1 MKSSNKHRS
10 LVLSS
15 TFVGLVCG
23 LVLTHQQAYAAQT
36 PSVSNQESQI
46 TDVAAPNNNL
56 PKTAAVNQDYSV
68 ENENIA
74 NSAASGYV
82 TPNTYSSLQTNTI
95 TKQDSSLQPTNS
107 DATAAVATPNTGA
120 AVPVANGTTTST
132 NPGNNNSTTPATNSP
147 TQDTGNSATTP
158 TTGSDNPANGNSNTT
173 STSSEQPNTNI
184 LAQGT
189 WGTSK
194 WDYTQEGDDYILHLH
209 AGTLGTPGKDKNDE
223 YDIWDA
229 GIGSLDA
236 AFKDQLTQIVIDP
249 GVIANQNSRGLF
261 SHLRKLKTIQ
271 GLENLDTSQVTNMSW
286 MFSECK
292 ILTSLDVSHF
302 DTSQVTDMY
311 YMFGDCDYLTNL
323 DVTHFNTSQVTNMRN
338 MFGDCH
344 SLLGLDVSRF
354 DTSQVTDMSNM
365 FLYCVSLTN
374 LDLSNFDTSQV
385 TNMSDMFYGCDRLTN
400 LDLNHFDT
408 SQVTDM
414 SAMFSN
420 CYGLTS
426 LDVSHFNT
434 SQVTDMHGMFR
445 RCDILTNLDLSH
457 WDTSQVTNMS
467 EMFAGCAIL
476 TNLDVSHFNTSQ
488 VTNMAGMFEYCESL
502 TSLDVNHFDTS
513 QVTNMALMFHYCDKL
528 TKLDVSHF
536 DTSRVTDMSSM
547 FEICEKL
554 TNLDV
559 SHWDTSQV
567 TDMFGMFWS
576 CEKLTS
582 LDFSHWDTSQVT
594 NMSAMFQNCFKLTN
608 LDLNSFDTSQVTD
621 MSEMFDFCEK
631 LTNLDVS
638 HWDTSQVTDM
648 SDMFDL
654 CYNLT
659 NLDVSHFD
667 TSQVTNMYS
676 MFDHCEKL
684 TSLDV
689 SHFDTSQVTNMYL
702 MFADCDNLADL
713 DVSHFDTSQVT
724 NMDMMFTG
732 CENLTSLD
740 LSHFDTSQVTNMSW
754 MFTGCKNLTSLD
766 LSSFDTSQV
775 TNRFP
780 NNDEFAML
788 EDCTNL
794 HHLVLGPKTQLID
807 SNGSNSA
814 LPAVPAAGTKI
825 PGTDKVVTAP
835 YWVATSGYQ
844 QGKRYTSDELEQLTG
859 RDQVTTYDWDSQV
872 HYQVTVESKSVTRTI
887 NVHYPDG
894 QVKTIQDTVDLSRK
908 VKVKADGSKTYGEWS
923 TAQWEAYTVPELA
936 GYQANQS
943 KIPAQ
948 TVDSNTTD
956 TTIDILY
963 EPLAQTI
970 VIQYLDQGQVVGTQ
984 KRIGY
989 TGETLIP
996 NYHAPQG
1003 YEITSSPQ
1011 PNITVDATGTQIIQ
1025 VNVSHK
1031 ITQSAET
1038 LTKTRTINIHLP
1050 NATVKTYRQ
1059 VAVIKRNVAVD
1070 QVTGSKTYGPWH
1082 NNSWDAMEIPI
1093 IEGYTANQNSIAA
1106 EDVTAE
1112 TENETIDI
1120 FYVQN

>member
-1 MKSSNKHRS
+1 MKSSSYIHAVLILRERNKLMQSSNKHRS

-36 PSVSNQESQI
+36 APVSNQESQI
-46 TDVAAPNNNL
+46 TAVAAPNNNL
-56 PKTAAVNQDYSV
+56 NKTAAVNQDYAA
-68 ENENIA
+68 ENIA
-74 NSAASGYV
+74 NSAASGPV
-82 TPNTYSSLQTNTI
+82 TPNTYSSLQTNAI
-95 TKQDSSLQPTNS
+95 TKQDSSLQTTNS

-132 NPGNNNSTTPATNSP
+132 NPGNNNSTNPATSSSA
-147 TQDTGNSATTP
+147 TDTGNSATTP

-209 AGTLGTPGKDKNDE
+209 AGTLGTPGEDHGLYE
-223 YDIWDA
+223 TWDA
-229 GIGSLDA
+229 GIGSLNT
-236 AFKDQLTQIVIDP
+236 AFKSQLTKIIIDP
-249 GVIANQNSRGLF
+249 GVVANQDSRGLF
-261 SHLRKLKTIQ
+261 SHLGNLQTIQ
-271 GLENLDTSQVTNMSW
+271 GLENLDTSQVTNMSE
-286 MFSECK
+286 MFEECEK
-292 ILTSLDVSHF
+292 LTSLDVSHF
-302 DTSQVTDMY
+302 DTSQVT
-311 YMFGDCDYLTNL
+311 N
-323 DVTHFNTSQVTNMRN
+323 
-338 MFGDCH
+338 
-344 SLLGLDVSRF
+344 
-354 DTSQVTDMSNM
+354 
-365 FLYCVSLTN
+365 
-374 LDLSNFDTSQV
+374 
-385 TNMSDMFYGCDRLTN
+385 
-400 LDLNHFDT
+400 
-408 SQVTDM
+408 M

-420 CYGLTS
+420 CYVLTS

-445 RCDILTNLDLSH
+445 RCDILTNLDVSH
-457 WDTSQVTNMS
+457 FDTSQVTNMS
-467 EMFAGCAIL
+467 EMFRGCGIL

-488 VTNMAGMFEYCESL
+488 VTDMFGMFWSCEKL
-502 TSLDVNHFDTS
+502 TSLDVSHFNTS
-513 QVTNMALMFHYCDKL
+513 QVTNMASMFHYCDKL
-528 TKLDVSHF
+528 TSLDVSHF

-594 NMSAMFQNCFKLTN
+594 NMSAMFQNCYNLTN
-608 LDLNSFDTSQVTD
+608 LDLSSFDTSQVTD
-621 MSEMFDFCEK
+621 MSEMFDYCEK
-631 LTNLDVS
+631 LTSLDVS
-638 HWDTSQVTDM
+638 HFNTSKVTDM
-648 SDMFDL
+648 AWMFRSCDI
-654 CYNLT
+654 LT

-724 NMDMMFTG
+724 DMDMMFTG

-740 LSHFDTSQVTNMSW
+740 LSHWDTSQVTNMPW
-754 MFTGCKNLTSLD
+754 MFSGCKNLTSLD

-780 NNDEFAML
+780 YNDEFAML

-794 HHLVLGPKTQLID
+794 HHLVLGPKIQLID
-807 SNGSNSA
+807 QNGWISD

-872 HYQVTVESKSVTRTI
+872 HYQDTVESKSVTRTI

-984 KRIGY
+984 KLIGY

-1082 NNSWDAMEIPI
+1082 NNSWDAMDIPI

-1106 EDVTAE
+1106 QEVTAE

>member
-36 PSVSNQESQI
+36 APVSNQESQI
-46 TDVAAPNNNL
+46 TAVAAPENNL
-56 PKTAAVNQDYSV
+56 PKTAAVNQDYAA
-68 ENENIA
+68 ENIA

-209 AGTLGTPGKDKNDE
+209 AGTLGTPGKDKD
-223 YDIWDA
+223 YSGYTWDA
-229 GIGSLDA
+229 GIGSLNT
-236 AFKDQLTQIVIDP
+236 AFQQHLTQIIIDP

-261 SHLRKLKTIQ
+261 SHLYNLKTIQ
-271 GLENLDTSQVTNMSW
+271 GLENLDTSQVTNMAG
-286 MFSECK
+286 MFEHCET
-292 ILTSLDVSHF
+292 LTSLDVSHFDTSHVTNMYSMFEMCDKLTNLDVSHF
-302 DTSQVTDMY
+302 DTSQVTDMSQ
-311 YMFGDCDYLTNL
+311 MFAACVGLTNL
-323 DVTHFNTSQVTNMRN
+323 DVSNFNTSQVTNM
-338 MFGDCH
+338 
-344 SLLGLDVSRF
+344 
-354 DTSQVTDMSNM
+354 
-365 FLYCVSLTN
+365 
-374 LDLSNFDTSQV
+374 
-385 TNMSDMFYGCDRLTN
+385 
-400 LDLNHFDT
+400 
-408 SQVTDM
+408 
-414 SAMFSN
+414 
-420 CYGLTS
+420 
-426 LDVSHFNT
+426 
-434 SQVTDMHGMFR
+434 
-445 RCDILTNLDLSH
+445 
-457 WDTSQVTNMS
+457 
-467 EMFAGCAIL
+467 
-476 TNLDVSHFNTSQ
+476 
-488 VTNMAGMFEYCESL
+488 
-502 TSLDVNHFDTS
+502 
-513 QVTNMALMFHYCDKL
+513 
-528 TKLDVSHF
+528 
-536 DTSRVTDMSSM
+536 
-547 FEICEKL
+547 
-554 TNLDV
+554 
-559 SHWDTSQV
+559 
-567 TDMFGMFWS
+567 FGMFS
-576 CEKLTS
+576 YCENLPS

-594 NMSAMFQNCFKLTN
+594 NMSQMFQKCFNLTN
-608 LDLNSFDTSQVTD
+608 LDLSSFDTSQVTN
-621 MSEMFDFCEK
+621 MYEMFDNCQK
-631 LTNLDVS
+631 LTSLDVS
-638 HWDTSQVTDM
+638 HFDTSKVTNM
-648 SDMFDL
+648 SRMFVA
-654 CYNLT
+654 CIGLT

-667 TSQVTNMYS
+667 TSQVTNMS
-676 MFDHCEKL
+676 AMFASCEKL

-689 SHFDTSQVTNMYL
+689 SHFDTSQVTNMHA
-702 MFADCDNLADL
+702 MFHYCESLKSL

-724 NMDMMFTG
+724 DMSEMFSG
-732 CENLTSLD
+732 CYNLTSLD
-740 LSHFDTSQVTNMSW
+740 VSHWDTSQVRDMSI
-754 MFTGCKNLTSLD
+754 MFAECKNLTSLD

-775 TNRFP
+775 TEMRAMFRGCESLTNLDVSHFDTSQVT
-780 NNDEFAML
+780 NMSAMFSDCKNLTSLDLSSFDTSQLVNSVGYYFAML
-788 EDCTNL
+788 AGCTNL
-794 HHLVLGPKTQLID
+794 HHLVLGPKIQLID
-807 SNGSNSA
+807 QNGWISK

-825 PGTDKVVTAP
+825 PGTDKIVTAP

-844 QGKRYTSDELEQLTG
+844 QGKRYTSDELQQLTG

-872 HYQVTVESKSVTRTI
+872 PYQDTVESKSVTRTI

-984 KRIGY
+984 KLIGY

-1106 EDVTAE
+1106 QEVTAD

-1120 FYVQN
+1120 FYVQK

>member
-1 MKSSNKHRS
+1 MKLNNKHRG

-36 PSVSNQESQI
+36 PPVSNQQSQI
-46 TDVAAPNNNL
+46 TTVSDNNL
-56 PKTAAVNQDYSV
+56 NQSAAVNPKSYSS
-68 ENENIA
+68 NISHTTPVTH
-74 NSAASGYV
+74 NV
-82 TPNTYSSLQTNTI
+82 TPNTYSSPDI
-95 TKQDSSLQPTNS
+95 TTTSKQEPASS
-107 DATAAVATPNTGA
+107 DATADAPIPNTGA
-120 AVPVANGTTTST
+120 TGPAANETATST
-132 NPGNNNSTTPATNSP
+132 NPGNNNSTNPATSSP
-147 TQDTGNSATTP
+147 SPDTGNSATTP
-158 TTGSDNPANGNSNTT
+158 TASADNQTNGNSNTT
-173 STSSEQPNTNI
+173 STSSEQPETNI
-184 LAQGT
+184 IAQGT

-209 AGTLGTPGKDKNDE
+209 AGTLGTPQGE
-223 YDIWDA
+223 E
-229 GIGSLDA
+229 GVGSLNV
-236 AFKDQLTQIVIDP
+236 AFWQQLTQIIIDP
-249 GVIANQNSRGLF
+249 GVIANQDSHGLF
-261 SHLRKLKTIQ
+261 SYLEKLETIQ

-286 MFSECK
+286 MFAFCES
-292 ILTSLDVSHF
+292 LTSLDVSHF
-302 DTSQVTDMY
+302 DTSKVTNMDR
-311 YMFGDCDYLTNL
+311 MFSDCDKLTSLNL
-323 DVTHFNTSQVTNMRN
+323 SHLDTSQVTNMFG
-338 MFGDCH
+338 MFENCKNLT
-344 SLLGLDVSRF
+344 SLDLSNF
-354 DTSQVTDMSNM
+354 DTSQVTDMPEM
-365 FLYCVSLTN
+365 FMSCWNLTN

-385 TNMSDMFYGCDRLTN
+385 T
-400 LDLNHFDT
+400 
-408 SQVTDM
+408 DM
-414 SAMFSN
+414 S
-420 CYGLTS
+420 
-426 LDVSHFNT
+426 
-434 SQVTDMHGMFR
+434 
-445 RCDILTNLDLSH
+445 
-457 WDTSQVTNMS
+457 W
-467 EMFAGCAIL
+467 MFA
-476 TNLDVSHFNTSQ
+476 F
-488 VTNMAGMFEYCESL
+488 CES
-502 TSLDVNHFDTS
+502 
-513 QVTNMALMFHYCDKL
+513 
-528 TKLDVSHF
+528 
-536 DTSRVTDMSSM
+536 
-547 FEICEKL
+547 
-554 TNLDV
+554 
-559 SHWDTSQV
+559 
-567 TDMFGMFWS
+567 
-576 CEKLTS
+576 
-582 LDFSHWDTSQVT
+582 
-594 NMSAMFQNCFKLTN
+594 
-608 LDLNSFDTSQVTD
+608 
-621 MSEMFDFCEK
+621 
-631 LTNLDVS
+631 
-638 HWDTSQVTDM
+638 
-648 SDMFDL
+648 
-654 CYNLT
+654 LT

-667 TSQVTNMYS
+667 TSQVTDMS
-676 MFDHCEKL
+676 LMFMFCWNL

-689 SHFDTSQVTNMYL
+689 SHFDTSKVTNMDR
-702 MFADCDNLADL
+702 MFSDCDKLTSLNL
-713 DVSHFDTSQVT
+713 SHLDTSQVT
-724 NMDMMFTG
+724 NMFGMFEN
-732 CENLTSLD
+732 CKNLTSLDLSNFDTSQVTDMSKMFYVCRNLTSLDLSNFDTSQVTDMSNMFSYCSSLTNLD
-740 LSHFDTSQVTNMSW
+740 LSHFDTSQVTDMYL
-754 MFTGCKNLTSLD
+754 MFSGCKSLTSLD

-775 TNRFP
+775 TNRSLY
-780 NNDEFAML
+780 NDKDKFAML
-788 EDCTNL
+788 AECTNL
-794 HHLVLGPKTQLID
+794 HHLVLGSKTQLID
-807 SNGSNSA
+807 PNGSNSA

-872 HYQVTVESKSVTRTI
+872 HYQDTVESKSVTRTI

-984 KRIGY
+984 KLIGY

-1082 NNSWDAMEIPI
+1082 NNSWDAMDIPI

-1106 EDVTAE
+1106 QEVTAE

-1120 FYVQN
+1120 FYVQD

>member
-1 MKSSNKHRS
+1 MKLNNKHRG

-36 PSVSNQESQI
+36 SPVSNQQSQI
-46 TDVAAPNNNL
+46 TTVSDNNL
-56 PKTAAVNQDYSV
+56 NPTAAVNPKSYSS
-68 ENENIA
+68 NI
-74 NSAASGYV
+74 NSPTPVSYNV
-82 TPNTYSSLQTNTI
+82 TPNTYNSPETGLAARQRI
-95 TKQDSSLQPTNS
+95 ANS
-107 DATAAVATPNTGA
+107 DVTAAVATPNTGA
-120 AVPVANGTTTST
+120 AAPVANETATSI
-132 NPGNNNSTTPATNSP
+132 NLENNNSTNPATSSP
-147 TQDTGNSATTP
+147 SKDSGNSAIIP
-158 TTGSDNPANGNSNTT
+158 TASADNPANGNSNTT
-173 STSSEQPNTNI
+173 STSSEQPETNI
-184 LAQGT
+184 IEQGT

-194 WDYTQEGDDYILHLH
+194 WDYTQKGADYILHLH
-209 AGTLGTPGKDKNDE
+209 AGTLGTPEGIE
-223 YDIWDA
+223 
-229 GIGSLDA
+229 GIGSLNA

-261 SHLRKLKTIQ
+261 SFLYNLKTIQ
-271 GLENLDTSQVTNMSW
+271 GLENLDTSQVTDMSY
-286 MFSECK
+286 MFAFCEN
-292 ILTSLDVSHF
+292 LTYLDVSHF
-302 DTSQVTDMY
+302 YTPQVTDMSH
-311 YMFGDCDYLTNL
+311 MFQGCDKLTNL
-323 DVTHFNTSQVTNMRN
+323 DLS
-338 MFGDCH
+338 
-344 SLLGLDVSRF
+344 SF
-354 DTSQVTDMSNM
+354 DTSQVTDMSYM
-365 FLYCVSLTN
+365 FFTCSELTN
-374 LDLSNFDTSQV
+374 LDLSS
-385 TNMSDMFYGCDRLTN
+385 
-400 LDLNHFDT
+400 FDT

-414 SAMFSN
+414 SAMFFNN

-434 SQVTDMHGMFR
+434 SR
-445 RCDILTNLDLSH
+445 
-457 WDTSQVTNMS
+457 VTNM
-467 EMFAGCAIL
+467 
-476 TNLDVSHFNTSQ
+476 D
-488 VTNMAGMFEYCESL
+488 
-502 TSLDVNHFDTS
+502 
-513 QVTNMALMFHYCDKL
+513 
-528 TKLDVSHF
+528 
-536 DTSRVTDMSSM
+536 R
-547 FEICEKL
+547 
-554 TNLDV
+554 
-559 SHWDTSQV
+559 
-567 TDMFGMFWS
+567 MFGS
-576 CEKLTS
+576 CPS
-582 LDFSHWDTSQVT
+582 L
-594 NMSAMFQNCFKLTN
+594 L
-608 LDLNSFDTSQVTD
+608 
-621 MSEMFDFCEK
+621 
-631 LTNLDVS
+631 
-638 HWDTSQVTDM
+638 
-648 SDMFDL
+648 
-654 CYNLT
+654 

-667 TSQVTNMYS
+667 TSQVTNMS
-676 MFDHCEKL
+676 NMFLNCFGL

-689 SHFDTSQVTNMYL
+689 SHFNTSKVTDMSAMFQGCTNLPSLDVSNFNTSQVTNMSN
-702 MFADCDNLADL
+702 MFSYSPRLTSL
-713 DVSHFDTSQVT
+713 DVSHFNTSKVTDMSQMFYSCSNLPSLNVSNFDTSQVT
-724 NMDMMFTG
+724 NMWWMFGKCENLSSLDVSHFNTSKVTDMMFMFEE
-732 CENLTSLD
+732 CERLANLDVSN
-740 LSHFDTSQVTNMSW
+740 FDTSQVTDMSR
-754 MFTGCKNLTSLD
+754 MFADCKNLTSLD
-766 LSSFDTSQV
+766 LSSFDTSQLV
-775 TNRFP
+775 NSKWIHFS
-780 NNDEFAML
+780 ML
-788 EDCTNL
+788 AGCTNL
-794 HHLVLGPKTQLID
+794 HHLVLGPKIQLID
-807 SNGSNSA
+807 PNGWISD
-814 LPAVPAAGTKI
+814 LPAVPATGTKI

-844 QGKRYTSDELEQLTG
+844 QGQHYTSDKLQQLTG

-872 HYQVTVESKSVTRTI
+872 PYQETVESKSVTRTI

-984 KRIGY
+984 KLIGY

-1106 EDVTAE
+1106 QEVTAE